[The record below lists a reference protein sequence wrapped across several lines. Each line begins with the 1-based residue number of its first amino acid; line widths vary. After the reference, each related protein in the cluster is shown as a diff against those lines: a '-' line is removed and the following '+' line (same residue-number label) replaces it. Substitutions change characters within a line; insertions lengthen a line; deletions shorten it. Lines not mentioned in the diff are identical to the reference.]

1 MSEVF
6 EAQHRGLDLC
16 VQRLSSSL
24 YGLVDAAL
32 VSEDGHLPTLA
43 IDSFLM
49 EVHVISIISS
59 ARWLLSLAAD
69 VDANLLLQSPR
80 TNREEDLQQ
89 HLNEIEKLQQQ
100 LQQEAA
106 EGRLPFPTIVQ
117 QQQQQQV
124 KEQQAQQQHA
134 QQQLVVNEEQ
144 QQQHSAQQQLQ
155 QQPQQQLLQQQQQ
168 QQQQQ
173 EQLLLQQQQQQQQE
187 QLLLQQ

>member
-80 TNREEDLQQ
+80 RNREEDLQQ
-89 HLNEIEKLQQQ
+89 HLKEIEKLQQQ

-106 EGRLPFPTIVQ
+106 EGSLPFPTIVLQQQQ

-124 KEQQAQQQHA
+124 KEQRAQQQQA
-134 QQQLVVNEEQ
+134 QQQLVGNEEQ
-144 QQQHSAQQQLQ
+144 QQQHSTQQQLQ
-155 QQPQQQLLQQQQQ
+155 QQPQQ
-168 QQQQQ
+168 
-173 EQLLLQQQQQQQQE
+173 QLLLQQQQQQQQE
-187 QLLLQQ
+187 QLPQQQEQLLLQQ